1 MWQSKRLVYTKTT
14 LYFCRAHNDEVMDMV
29 PLDEVAKILDED
41 TTVDVQS
48 NLWTPNG
55 GKDKESNVPATPGAS
70 NVMRIETIPEG
81 YNSGRTYHIQVNA
94 PDRIRP
100 R

>member
-1 MWQSKRLVYTKTT
+1 MI
-14 LYFCRAHNDEVMDMV
+14 
-29 PLDEVAKILDED
+29 PLDEVAKILDDDTKLED
-41 TTVDVQS
+41 QS

-55 GKDKESNVPATPGAS
+55 DKDDESNIPEAPGAS

-94 PDRIRP
+94 SDRIHLM
-100 R
+100 